1 MLDESTKV
9 IRGISRTIDDK
20 EIETYIDARYWGKYE
35 ISDIKTIDGQSIFK
49 KGEGDISNIAI
60 NRFATEV
67 TYNELKK
74 SLENN
79 ELTPGLQYRITDYVT
94 KIMTVDD
101 MPNMPKNARSAEHPF
116 DIIVTA
122 TSTNTL
128 SEVAKAVLTNRN
140 EVRYRKFD
148 FSDVNNWETNDSHP
162 VPKQISDSSISK
174 LISHQFATKDYEAN
188 DYIKV
193 DFVGVDNKGNQ
204 IKGLG
209 AALYKYQNDTYTLID
224 VDYGIK
230 SSYYVRVPEDGSY
243 MLFFYAEG
251 NVKDLVDGVC
261 GVTVDVCYT
270 PYFID
275 SKLDSW
281 KIWYCF
287 DNDTNRFAWA
297 DDSINLDTNL
307 PNGRGVIYRM
317 IDEFGNECQYDFK
330 NIQFKRDKEWL
341 KNNKSKFSKLK
352 SLDLENIKENEIWF
366 YTFSNV
372 NGGATV
378 TVSDDTLNGG
388 ECACKDN
395 TIGVYRKKNGCHLN
409 NTIFIG
415 NGASSN
421 HIDEGNYD
429 NTFGYNVSNNIINL
443 EFYNNVVADNFSYN
457 RIGINCNN
465 NIINGVFQNNKVGN
479 EFQEN
484 KIYETFSYNVIGNR
498 FRKNSLYGAFNFNEV
513 KNEVYSNEF
522 DEIIHTNINDYFY
535 SNNSHSNDKNNK
547 KIIKYC
553 KFGNGIQW
561 ISDLPSMTN
570 VIFDNEVVRHNTQD
584 LGLKD
589 IVLSTGETAISVL
602 GNMIDNTSKVLF
614 TKQDEIY
621 YVVNIADNEKKLEAI
636 YDLGSFSNNKDG
648 ENAAYDI
655 NIIRN
660 PKILFIKFHNEEKDV
675 DVYIQQMVVDRN
687 CGVGSYG
694 YAKQCIYLDGN
705 IKIRKCWFTNVLGV
719 YQKFT
724 DTNHNSDWV
733 TVEDS
738 DGILYSDG
746 EKVLTSNDL
755 TNYVTLDGEQ
765 QIIEG
770 SKQFDKDI
778 NLAGKTIIK
787 NGENIDNGELKIF
800 KVKNIDSEP
809 EVGFTIRT
817 NGIFEDSDN
826 IPKLELLA
834 TNNVQSYTYKF
845 PKLNNSNDVA
855 DIVIIDQLN
864 SEISNAKE
872 EINETIN
879 NSISDTI
886 TVINKTKTEIS
897 KETKTI
903 TDGIKT
909 ELNEII
915 TYVQENEKVTS
926 AALNHLNDKI
936 NEILLI
942 LKNNSIY

>member
-1 MLDESTKV
+1 
-9 IRGISRTIDDK
+9 
-20 EIETYIDARYWGKYE
+20 
-35 ISDIKTIDGQSIFK
+35 
-49 KGEGDISNIAI
+49 
-60 NRFATEV
+60 
-67 TYNELKK
+67 
-74 SLENN
+74 
-79 ELTPGLQYRITDYVT
+79 
-94 KIMTVDD
+94 
-101 MPNMPKNARSAEHPF
+101 
-116 DIIVTA
+116 
-122 TSTNTL
+122 
-128 SEVAKAVLTNRN
+128 
-140 EVRYRKFD
+140 
-148 FSDVNNWETNDSHP
+148 
-162 VPKQISDSSISK
+162 
-174 LISHQFATKDYEAN
+174 
-188 DYIKV
+188 
-193 DFVGVDNKGNQ
+193 
-204 IKGLG
+204 
-209 AALYKYQNDTYTLID
+209 
-224 VDYGIK
+224 
-230 SSYYVRVPEDGSY
+230 
-243 MLFFYAEG
+243 
-251 NVKDLVDGVC
+251 
-261 GVTVDVCYT
+261 
-270 PYFID
+270 
-275 SKLDSW
+275 
-281 KIWYCF
+281 
-287 DNDTNRFAWA
+287 
-297 DDSINLDTNL
+297 
-307 PNGRGVIYRM
+307 
-317 IDEFGNECQYDFK
+317 
-330 NIQFKRDKEWL
+330 
-341 KNNKSKFSKLK
+341 
-352 SLDLENIKENEIWF
+352 
-366 YTFSNV
+366 
-372 NGGATV
+372 
-378 TVSDDTLNGG
+378 
-388 ECACKDN
+388 
-395 TIGVYRKKNGCHLN
+395 
-409 NTIFIG
+409 
-415 NGASSN
+415 
-421 HIDEGNYD
+421 
-429 NTFGYNVSNNIINL
+429 
-443 EFYNNVVADNFSYN
+443 
-457 RIGINCNN
+457 
-465 NIINGVFQNNKVGN
+465 
-479 EFQEN
+479 
-484 KIYETFSYNVIGNR
+484 
-498 FRKNSLYGAFNFNEV
+498 
-513 KNEVYSNEF
+513 
-522 DEIIHTNINDYFY
+522 
-535 SNNSHSNDKNNK
+535 
-547 KIIKYC
+547 
-553 KFGNGIQW
+553 
-561 ISDLPSMTN
+561 MTN
-570 VIFDNEVVRHNTQD
+570 VIFDNEVVRHNTKE

-602 GNMIDNTSKVLF
+602 GNMINNTSKVLF

-621 YVVNIADNEKKLEAI
+621 YVVNIADDEKKLEAI

-660 PKILFIKFHNEEKDV
+660 PKILFIKFHNKEKGV

-719 YQKFT
+719 YQT
-724 DTNHNSDWV
+724 VSDANHNSYWV

-765 QIIEG
+765 TIEG
-770 SKQFDKDI
+770 SKQFNKDI
-778 NLAGKTIIK
+778 NLAGRTIIK

-864 SEISNAKE
+864 SEIINTKE